1 MPNDLTKQIL
11 KGNLRA
17 LAALM
22 TLIEN
27 NDPMAKDV
35 LKALYPHTGKA
46 HVVGVTG
53 AMGTGKSSLID
64 RMTAE
69 YRRRNK
75 SVGILAVDPSSPF
88 SSGALLGDRIRMHAH
103 FADPGVFIRSFATRG
118 ARGGVCASL
127 RDAIHLLDA
136 AGKDVILVETIGV
149 GQDEIEIAA
158 LVHVVVLVLIAAM
171 GDEVQGMKAGLAEI
185 ADILVVN
192 KADLPGAD
200 VTVQRLRALFNGL
213 EIISTSAINNDGS
226 AELVE
231 TIEKHRLKSLGNG
244 RYQRRR
250 LSLCREE
257 LLALLRQR
265 LVTQLT
271 KQIDDAELDDR
282 VKRIAERRVDPYSE
296 ADQIARKLGF

>member
-1 MPNDLTKQIL
+1 L
-11 KGNLRA
+11 
-17 LAALM
+17 
-22 TLIEN
+22 
-27 NDPMAKDV
+27 
-35 LKALYPHTGKA
+35 
-46 HVVGVTG
+46 
-53 AMGTGKSSLID
+53 
-64 RMTAE
+64 
-69 YRRRNK
+69 
-75 SVGILAVDPSSPF
+75 
-88 SSGALLGDRIRMHAH
+88 
-103 FADPGVFIRSFATRG
+103 
-118 ARGGVCASL
+118 CASL

-271 KQIDDAELDDR
+271 KKIDDAELDDR